1 MGKGSLKSPSKIGAN
16 PGLKMS
22 RWRKEEEEEE
32 DNGENKN

>member
-1 MGKGSLKSPSKIGAN
+1 MGKVSLKSPSKNGAN
-16 PGLKMS
+16 HGWKMS

>member
-1 MGKGSLKSPSKIGAN
+1 MGKVSLKSPSKNDTN
-16 PGLKMS
+16 PGWKMS